1 MAPLNGGARHRTFG
15 TVPQGQVPSRRRA
28 TPGNVSNWLK
38 GCALLPALPARPAG
52 TAGTLGPLAK
62 GPQPCDRPACEPR
75 RAKPRPLSQET
86 TFATASDGAGPLRSR
101 RTARWPAKGRL
112 ATCAAPAVA
121 HGTICRIK
129 NVRRQDTS
137 LFWRVS
143 ASPCKLI
150 SDADLENIRASEKTR
165 SLRVRS
171 QMGACGLCTLG
182 ALTR

>member
-28 TPGNVSNWLK
+28 TPGNVSIWLE
-38 GCALLPALPARPAG
+38 GCALLPTLPARPAG

-86 TFATASDGAGPLRSR
+86 TFATASDGGPIALAAHCALASDGALGDLRCACR
-101 RTARWPAKGRL
+101 CARHHLPQ
-112 ATCAAPAVA
+112 
-121 HGTICRIK
+121 K
-129 NVRRQDTS
+129 NVRSQDTA